1 MEQPMKNR
9 FIKMD
14 PADNVVVL
22 LEPLN
27 PGEELDVEGQ
37 LIRAR
42 DEIPVGHKMAI
53 RDIPKGDF
61 AIKYGERIGRLIAEA
76 HVGSLVHVHNVYDIT
91 EEVYLEER
99 AKLGL

>member
-1 MEQPMKNR
+1 MKTR
-9 FIKMD
+9 FIKMY

-22 LEPLN
+22 LEPLHQ
-27 PGEELDVEGQ
+27 GEELKVDGQ
-37 LIRAR
+37 LIRAW

-53 RDIPKGDF
+53 RDIPEGDY
-61 AIKYGERIGRLIAEA
+61 AIKHGERIGRLTASVPI
-76 HVGSLVHVHNVYDIT
+76 GSLVHVHNVYDIT